1 MKFDILIRFDYYCFI
16 GSRSSILQLLETG
29 LMVSDMLKDP
39 IPNKSVEL
47 KNGFTASTDDWGLWV
62 WLKLTPLRLLL
73 FRVLILVASLGGS
86 SGGAGSIVNGDWGPL
101 LFCGCNFQVKL
112 SIGNS
117 IQKHIELLPEDHCLA
132 MFLLDQIHHHQCL
145 HVG

>member
-47 KNGFTASTDDWGLWV
+47 KNGFTASTDDWGL
-62 WLKLTPLRLLL
+62 
-73 FRVLILVASLGGS
+73 
-86 SGGAGSIVNGDWGPL
+86 
-101 LFCGCNFQVKL
+101 
-112 SIGNS
+112 
-117 IQKHIELLPEDHCLA
+117 
-132 MFLLDQIHHHQCL
+132 
-145 HVG
+145 